1 MSRNAFYFSFAFL
14 AVLAIGIAV
23 NDANVAIKQQHV
35 GEKLLPGLYEAL
47 EEVDEVNF
55 SAGEETTTLRRQ
67 ADGWTVVQRFGFKAD
82 EKQLGIFLRAL
93 AAAEKREQKT
103 AKPENYSRLGLGGEG
118 LRVKVTGNESF
129 ELEIGD
135 AARNREGRY
144 VLFPE
149 SEPGQDNHVWLSN
162 FQTTVTASA
171 LDWIDKHPIEV
182 ERKDIHEV
190 ILTQDEEQLVARRGD
205 DGQFELVDKPEDSEL
220 RYVGIVGT
228 LLDGLVNMHI
238 EDVAPI
244 QSIAFDRTHS
254 AQFGLS
260 DNQLVK
266 IEVSTV
272 DEDHWIRFVDQGLD
286 EWAFKVSV
294 VTFEDLTRSLA
305 DMLAIPEEEE
315 TS

>member
-1 MSRNAFYFSFAFL
+1 MR
-14 AVLAIGIAV
+14 
-23 NDANVAIKQQHV
+23 Q
-35 GEKLLPGLYEAL
+35 
-47 EEVDEVNF
+47 EVSN
-55 SAGEETTTLRRQ
+55 
-67 ADGWTVVQRFGFKAD
+67 
-82 EKQLGIFLRAL
+82 
-93 AAAEKREQKT
+93 
-103 AKPENYSRLGLGGEG
+103 
-118 LRVKVTGNESF
+118 
-129 ELEIGD
+129 
-135 AARNREGRY
+135 
-144 VLFPE
+144 PE

-305 DMLAIPEEEE
+305 DMLAIPEEKE